1 MIYAAFLELR
11 KRKNWVI
18 CYFMGIILGAI
29 LANVVCKLNLKSI
42 KDFSENIIGKI
53 DNKKAI
59 NIVTWDIF
67 CFRLKEMLVIN
78 VFALTIIWKKFS
90 AFYIVYKGM
99 IFSIAESLMIFIWGK
114 EGIEKYFM
122 LVIKYY
128 PLYMFTIIITMILC
142 EYIHNV
148 LFGKNVVTGKNYK
161 NETVIKYVISSVI
174 IITLLFLESIL
185 ESNINNSI
193 LV

>member
-11 KRKNWVI
+11 KRKKWVI

>member
-29 LANVVCKLNLKSI
+29 LANVVCKLNLKII

>member
-18 CYFMGIILGAI
+18 CYIMGIILGAI
-29 LANVVCKLNLKSI
+29 LANAACKLNLKSI
-42 KDFSENIIGKI
+42 KDFSENIIGNI
-53 DNKKAI
+53 NNKKAI

-90 AFYIVYKGM
+90 ALYIVYKGM

-128 PLYMFTIIITMILC
+128 PLYIFTIIITMILC

-148 LFGKNVVTGKNYK
+148 LFGKNVVAGKNYK
-161 NETVIKYVISSVI
+161 NETVVKYVISSVI